1 MSLFKKEKK
10 LSTDSI
16 DNGVG
21 LITVTQPTSTIAE
34 QFRTVRTNIQ
44 FSSVDKDMKIIM
56 ATSSGPSEGKSTVI
70 TNLAVTYANQGLKVL
85 LIDADMRRPTAH
97 QTFGL
102 SNETGL
108 TNCLTEK
115 NIDIAKAV
123 EETPIEN
130 LYVMPAGPT
139 PPNPSELLNTK
150 RMDSLLIAVAEQMD
164 MVIIDTPPL
173 ISVTDAQIVA
183 TKVDGTILV
192 VRSGVANKGAVVKA
206 KELLD
211 TVHARI
217 IGTILNDVSGS
228 DESGYYGGYYGYY
241 K

>member
-1 MSLFKKEKK
+1 MSIFKKDKK

-21 LITVTQPTSTIAE
+21 LITVAQPTSTIAE

-44 FSSVDKDMKIIM
+44 FSSIDKDMKVIM

-85 LIDADMRRPTAH
+85 LIDADMRRPIAH

-102 SNETGL
+102 SNEKGL

-115 NIDIAKAV
+115 NIDVADVV
-123 EETPIEN
+123 EETPVEN
-130 LYVMPAGPT
+130 LYVMPSGPT

-150 RMDSLLIAVAEQMD
+150 RMDSLLAAVAEQMD

-192 VRSGVANKGAVVKA
+192 VREGVANKGAVMKA

-217 IGTILNDVSGS
+217 IGTILNDVSGH